1 MNSRGV
7 TLIELMMGV
16 VTAVII
22 GAASAA
28 LIKAGILTYSFSV
41 SQNAAMTKTR
51 KALQGEGAATGILPV
66 GRGAYAV
73 NALNASQ
80 VAVLSSTSAVVMSYY
95 VSAGNLIKDA
105 GGVPGVHAESITT
118 VAVNYYNLNSSGL
131 IIESTSAASARLVT
145 ALVTVAG
152 KTNKHKDHKLF
163 SGTLLRNMP

>member
-41 SQNAAMTKTR
+41 SQNAALTRTR
-51 KALQGEGAATGILPV
+51 KAMQGEGSASGILPV
-66 GRGAYAV
+66 GRGAYAIDEM
-73 NALNASQ
+73 NASE
-80 VAVLSSTSAVVMSYY
+80 VEVLSSSSAVLTSYY
-95 VSAGNLIKDA
+95 VSEGNLIKDTD
-105 GGVPGVHAESITT
+105 GVPGLHAESITT
-118 VAVNYYNLNSSGL
+118 VEFNYYNLNASGL
-131 IIESTSAASARLVT
+131 IVESTSAAGARLVT

-163 SGTLLRNMP
+163 SGTTLRNMP